1 MKKYTI
7 VMMIVALL
15 WGCSSPNKYDEL
27 SSTLANTNATKA
39 YNIGI
44 AFGGGGVRGFMHLGV
59 IKALE
64 EEGLKANLVSG
75 SSAGSIAAIL
85 YASGMTYA
93 EIETIVYDLEAGD
106 VLDFVLSSQG
116 AINGKKLSDWI
127 NRHVNYDDL
136 SSLPIP
142 LAITAT
148 NLTNKEIF
156 VIHSGNPG
164 HAVQASSSIPGAVIA
179 IDYQGDV
186 LVDGGLLSVVPVYPL
201 REMGANKVIAVDIYC
216 HNQKFLTP
224 DASAGE
230 VVIATIRM
238 QSCRLSEEEM
248 NSADLV
254 INMDYEPSSF
264 ADFDSKSEAIEA
276 GYQITKKMMPSI
288 KALIEL

>member
-1 MKKYTI
+1 
-7 VMMIVALL
+7 
-15 WGCSSPNKYDEL
+15 
-27 SSTLANTNATKA
+27 
-39 YNIGI
+39 
-44 AFGGGGVRGFMHLGV
+44 
-59 IKALE
+59 
-64 EEGLKANLVSG
+64 
-75 SSAGSIAAIL
+75 
-85 YASGMTYA
+85 
-93 EIETIVYDLEAGD
+93 
-106 VLDFVLSSQG
+106 
-116 AINGKKLSDWI
+116 
-127 NRHVNYDDL
+127 
-136 SSLPIP
+136 
-142 LAITAT
+142 
-148 NLTNKEIF
+148 

-216 HNQKFLTP
+216 HNQKSLTP